1 MSAWDERTPGK
12 TSLQEE
18 RCGPMKRL
26 RIIGLSLVAAV
37 ALSAIAAGSAAAEA
51 PEYGTCVAKAGGKFA
66 DRGCTKEI
74 AGKTKFEWVPGVGAK
89 TKFTSKSK
97 EASVVTLE
105 TVTKKAVICKGQT
118 GTGEY
123 TGPKT
128 VGGVVETLTGCELAA
143 AKCTTAGQAEGTVKT
158 VPLSGVLGIT
168 KKGLSPNRN
177 DVGNALSPTTGETV
191 AEFSC
196 ATTPVVVKGKV
207 IGQISGKNKSLPTLG
222 IKFVQAKGKQK
233 PERFEGGEKLT
244 LTASLEAGPFVQ
256 SGLHLETLQT
266 SEEPIEANTV
276 V

>member
-1 MSAWDERTPGK
+1 
-12 TSLQEE
+12 
-18 RCGPMKRL
+18 MKRL
-26 RIIGLSLVAAV
+26 RIIGLSLVAVV

-51 PEYGTCVAKAGGKFA
+51 PEYGICVAKAGGKFA
-66 DRGCTKEI
+66 DKGCTKEI

-89 TKFTSKSK
+89 KLFTSKSK

-128 VGGVVETLTGCELAA
+128 VGAVVETLTGCELAA

-158 VPLSGVLGIT
+158 VPLSGVLGIS
-168 KKGLSPNRN
+168 KKGTSPNKN
-177 DVGNALSPTTGETV
+177 EVGNALSPTTGETV

-196 ATTPVVVKGKV
+196 GATSVAVKGHA
-207 IGQISGKNKSLPTLG
+207 IGAIATKNRTELVNSF
-222 IKFVQAKGKQK
+222 KFQQVKGKQK
-233 PERFEGGEKLT
+233 PERFEGGEKL
-244 LTASLEAGPFVQ
+244 LLSSSFAKEAFVQ
-256 SGLHLETLQT
+256 TGLKLESLTT
-266 SEEPIEANTV
+266 SEEPIEVNTV